1 MVEGLFDMI
10 MLYMVA
16 PVASIGTMAM
26 IYIFINN
33 GGLFV
38 VETWE
43 KTVSVIEATLLAFL
57 ITWLI
62 GKRLDSLFLRKV
74 LPLAFISALLALGII
89 TIKQLKARPKEE
101 EEEEFWRCPKCDS
114 KNFKYHTACWN
125 CSEPRK
131 I

>member
-16 PVASIGTMAM
+16 PVASIGMVAM

-38 VETWE
+38 VEAWE
-43 KTVSVIEATLLAFL
+43 KMVSVIEGVLLAFL
-57 ITWLI
+57 IIWFFGKKI
-62 GKRLDSLFLRKV
+62 GSPFLQKV
-74 LPLAFISALLALGII
+74 LPLVFISALLTLGII
-89 TIKQLKARPKEE
+89 IIKQLRAQPKEE
-101 EEEEFWRCPKCDS
+101 DEFWRCPKCNS

-125 CSEPRK
+125 CGKGLKP
-131 I
+131 